1 MDQTDDID
9 QFPYLFLPRPEGQL
23 RNIPVNFRWEVTRRH
38 PIYLQ
43 YWQSAQKFYQ
53 WRRRNTRMVAKS
65 ELVELQISETS
76 AQFLRVIGVTS
87 FAPDPSVEFSEIG
100 IGLGENGWLRG
111 SISPVT
117 LRGIWGM
124 LVSLLP
130 PEVFSETAIRLAN
143 AMTVGGDS
151 DERRSAGLMAL
162 QQVDESQ
169 IDQLLAE
176 PIVNINPAVS
186 NRQIIEDLNR
196 LLDRL
201 RAERNIE
208 VGRDRSESYPDYL
221 RVWDLREGWSGGSY
235 QSANEKTLAEVA
247 KELDIKP
254 STASARY
261 RSAFQLITG
270 HEYSPTMWLRFM
282 GIEKLSRITQQT
294 IGRVAL
300 RRPTKLRA
308 NRDIPS
314 STLGEGVAVESIA
327 NKQQEFQSQMGMQI
341 VDLVLD
347 IESLVRDKKSNTEI
361 FRELEV
367 EPPESDPVIELIE
380 MVRSRN

>member
-1 MDQTDDID
+1 MDETDDVD
-9 QFPYLFLPRPEGQL
+9 QFPYLFLPRPADQL
-23 RNIPVNFRWEVTRRH
+23 RNMPVNFRWEVTRRH

-53 WRRRNTRMVAKS
+53 WRRRNTPMVAKS
-65 ELVELQISETS
+65 ELVELQISEIS
-76 AQFLRVIGVTS
+76 AQFLRAIGVTS

-100 IGLGENGWLRG
+100 VGLGENGWLSG

-117 LRGIWGM
+117 LRGLWGL
-124 LVSLLP
+124 LVSTLP
-130 PEVFSETAIRLAN
+130 AEVFSETAIRLAN

-151 DERRSAGLMAL
+151 DERRGAGLMAL
-162 QQVDESQ
+162 QQVDEIQ
-169 IDQLLAE
+169 IDQLINA
-176 PIVNINPAVS
+176 PIVSINPGVS
-186 NRQIIEDLNR
+186 DRQINEDMKP
-196 LLDRL
+196 LLDRW
-201 RAERNIE
+201 RTERSIE

-254 STASARY
+254 TTASARY

-270 HEYSPTMWLRFM
+270 QPYSPTMWLRFM

-300 RRPTKLRA
+300 RRPTKLRTKK
-308 NRDIPS
+308 DVPS
-314 STLGEGVAVESIA
+314 STLGDGVTVESIA
-327 NKQQEFQSQMGMQI
+327 NEQQEFQSQMGMQI

-347 IESLVRDKKSNTEI
+347 IESLVRDKKSNAEI
-361 FRELEV
+361 LRELEV
-367 EPPESDPVIELIE
+367 KPAESDPVIELIE